1 MCIVDIVLYVVGIWI
16 KKNETLKI
24 GLKVNVWTH
33 SLENPTN
40 NERNVDVHS
49 PNERASND
57 SGFIRFHLLC

>member
-40 NERNVDVHS
+40 HERNVDVHVS
-49 PNERASND
+49 PNERA
-57 SGFIRFHLLC
+57 